1 MNTNRSNQLHGIT
14 TFLLASLLAILSVF
28 CVNKAECAEKP
39 SVPNIV
45 LILADDLGYGDLG
58 CYGHPTIR
66 TPDLERMAAEGMKF
80 TQFYSAAPVCTPSR
94 AALLTGRLPLR
105 NGMTSDTRRV
115 LFPNSAGGLPA
126 EEITIARALKAK
138 GYVTGCVGK
147 WHLGHLPQYLPTKHG
162 FDSYFGIP
170 YSNDMDRVADGK
182 LGREIFLA
190 PKIEYWNVPLLRN
203 EKIVERPTE
212 QTTLTRRYTEAAVGF
227 IQANKAQPF
236 FLYLAH
242 NMPHVPLFAS
252 KDFLGKSP
260 RGLYGDVVEELDWS
274 VGEVLKTLRSEGLD
288 QRTLVVFSSD
298 NGPWLIFNQH
308 GGSAGLLR
316 EGKGSTWEGGMREPC
331 LMWWPGRIAAGTTS
345 RELACTMDVFTTA
358 LKLAGAEVPKDRPID
373 GFDLSPVLFGKGPS
387 PRTSMFY
394 YRDTQLYAVRKGL
407 FKAHFITRSAYGG
420 DKPIAHDPPLLFH
433 LGHDAAEQFNIAKDH
448 ADVLTDI
455 AKEVTAHKAGM
466 KPGENQ
472 LDKPLPMKP
481 TGKMVHYSGKVQGVG
496 FRAAV
501 ESIAHEYPV
510 SGWVKNLADGRV
522 QLLAEGPEYAV
533 ELFLKAVNA
542 RWKDNITKAET
553 ADQAVTNQFKTFAV
567 AE

>member
-1 MNTNRSNQLHGIT
+1 VNPLTASSRDIT
-14 TFLLASLLAILSVF
+14 M
-28 CVNKAECAEKP
+28 KP
-39 SVPNIV
+39 SFAVLLVLLFGSAVRAAEPEKTAPPNIV
-45 LILADDLGYGDLG
+45 IIYADDLGYGDLG

-66 TPDLERMAAEGMKF
+66 TPNLDRMAAEGMKF
-80 TQFYSAAPVCTPSR
+80 THFYSAAPVCTPSR

-138 GYVTGCVGK
+138 GYATGCVGK

-182 LGREIFLA
+182 LGREIFFA
-190 PKIEYWNVPLLRN
+190 PKVEYWNVPLLRN
-203 EKIVERPTE
+203 EKIVERPAE
-212 QTTLTRRYTEAAVGF
+212 QTTLTKRYTEEATGF
-227 IQANKAQPF
+227 IKANRAKPF

-242 NMPHVPLFAS
+242 TMPHVPLFAS
-252 KDFLGKSP
+252 KDFAGKSP
-260 RGLYGDVVEELDWS
+260 RGLYGDVVEELDWC

-288 QRTLVVFSSD
+288 KRTLVVFSSD

-331 LMWWPGRIAAGTTS
+331 LMWWPGSIAAGTTS
-345 RELACTMDVFTTA
+345 QELSCTMDLFTTI

-373 GFDLSPVLFGKGPS
+373 GLDLSPVLFGKGAS
-387 PRTSMFY
+387 PRTTMFY

-420 DKPIAHDPPLLFH
+420 DKPAPHDPPLLFH
-433 LGHDAAEQFNIAKDH
+433 LGHDAAEQFNVAKDH
-448 ADVLTDI
+448 AEVLADI

-496 FRAAV
+496 FRATV
-501 ESIAHEYPV
+501 EGIAHEYPV

-533 ELFLKAVNA
+533 EMFLKAVSE
-542 RWKDNITKAET
+542 RWKDNITKTET
-553 ADQAVTNQFKTFAV
+553 ADQAVTNKFKSFAV
-567 AE
+567 VE